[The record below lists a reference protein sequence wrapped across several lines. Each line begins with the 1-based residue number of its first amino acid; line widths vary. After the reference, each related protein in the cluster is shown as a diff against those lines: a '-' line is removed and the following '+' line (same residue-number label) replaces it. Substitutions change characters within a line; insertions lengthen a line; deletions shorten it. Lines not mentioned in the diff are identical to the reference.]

1 MQLKPQ
7 AASMMLFMFINH
19 MPSRLPRTLLIYFA
33 AAFIAT
39 QLSACV
45 WLGITKKPAVVQ
57 SMKLVNPERKR
68 DVPLAIYLPS
78 DPKRCTKT
86 ALCRVA
92 IINHGYGVKHTEY
105 SFLAQAF
112 AEQGLLVVSI
122 QHDLPTDEPLA
133 MEGDIVKQR
142 TPVWQRGAETILF
155 VRDALKAKYEGYD
168 WKRMIVVGHSNG
180 GDIAASLAN
189 GLPQDI
195 AALIT
200 LDHRRVPLAHRALPR
215 VLTLRSTDMQAD
227 EGVLPTEAEQQSLN
241 ISVVQLSDAK
251 HNDMTDDGPETVK
264 AQIVSYVQR
273 FIDNISLR

>member
-1 MQLKPQ
+1 M
-7 AASMMLFMFINH
+7 
-19 MPSRLPRTLLIYFA
+19 
-33 AAFIAT
+33 
-39 QLSACV
+39 QLSASAASIIIDMFSHHTIRTLVKCV
-45 WLGITKKPAVVQ
+45 IACAAAAIITTQLTACAWLGYGKKPAVVQ
-57 SMKLVNPERKR
+57 SMKLVNTERKR

-78 DPKRCTKT
+78 EPARCTKT
-86 ALCRVA
+86 TLCRVVML
-92 IINHGYGVKHTEY
+92 NHGYGVMHTEY

-122 QHDLPTDEPLA
+122 QHDLPGDEPLA
-133 MEGDIVKQR
+133 MQGDIVKLR
-142 TPVWQRGAETILF
+142 TPAWQRGAETILF
-155 VRDALKAKYEGYD
+155 VRDALKPKYEGYD

-200 LDHRRVPLAHRALPR
+200 LDHRRVPLARRALPR

-241 ISVVQLSDAK
+241 INVVQLTDAK
-251 HNDMTDDGPETVK
+251 HNDMTDEGPEPVK

-273 FIDNISLR
+273 FIDNIALK